1 MQISTLII
9 LVLLALVFA
18 SNFRYRKVVQT
29 LSFDQ
34 QIELRE
40 AQRSFQ
46 TANIIVL
53 IALFVIFLLV
63 WKSQWLDYKLLLTV
77 FLVLILGLSSIM
89 TVFTYN
95 RLREKQFES
104 SFLKAYMMVQSVRLF
119 DIVAMLVIAVLLL
132 NNPPANP

>member
-104 SFLKAYMMVQSVRLF
+104 SFLKAYLMVQSVRLF
-119 DIVAMLVIAVLLL
+119 AIVAMLVIAVLLL

>member
-29 LSFDQ
+29 LSFEQ

-77 FLVLILGLSSIM
+77 FLVLILGLSSVM

-104 SFLKAYMMVQSVRLF
+104 SFLKAYLMVQSVRLF
-119 DIVAMLVIAVLLL
+119 AIVAMLVIAVLLL

>member
-77 FLVLILGLSSIM
+77 FLVLILGLSSVM

-119 DIVAMLVIAVLLL
+119 AIVAMLVIAVLLL

>member
-77 FLVLILGLSSIM
+77 FLVLILGLSSVM

-104 SFLKAYMMVQSVRLF
+104 SFLKAYLMVQSVRLF
-119 DIVAMLVIAVLLL
+119 AIVAMLVIAVLLL

>member
-29 LSFDQ
+29 LSFEQ

-104 SFLKAYMMVQSVRLF
+104 SFLKAYLMVQSVRLF
-119 DIVAMLVIAVLLL
+119 AIVAMLVIAVLLL

>member
-119 DIVAMLVIAVLLL
+119 AIVAMLVIAVLLL